1 MTFQSRRWALVA
13 ATTALIVA
21 GCGQSDE
28 PESADTAPPK
38 PADSIVRIKDKGVI
52 AKGGTVDVL
61 NSVDWVSLDPANNYS
76 VEPSEIGR
84 LIYRTLT
91 FIKDTP
97 GEELSVQPDLAES
110 LGTSSDGGKTWT
122 YKLREGLKY
131 EDGKPITA
139 ADVKYGV
146 QRSFAQDVYDEGATY
161 MVDLLENET
170 EYAGPYTTPEKDLTS
185 VETPDDRTLVF
196 HFKGPQ
202 PDADWILSQLY
213 TAPVP
218 KAADTKEAYAD
229 RPVSSGP
236 YKIEKYTPEE
246 SLVLVR
252 NDQWDA
258 AADPNRPANPDRF
271 QFFSGTPEDTTKRLL
286 AAEGADATAV
296 ALSSSMS
303 GPDASKLEEPSVEP
317 RFINGPGP
325 CVDYVAM
332 NTQKITDPDVRHA
345 VALAID
351 RQRIQSEYGGDLF
364 GSIADS
370 FIPPSVVAF
379 EAPDLGLKP
388 QGDVEAAKK
397 LLAGKTVA
405 PLHLALTD
413 DAVLYGRVSDV
424 IKNNLK
430 AVGIEVV
437 VDRIQADDYSA
448 VIEGDNP
455 PAISLEG
462 WCADWPTPAAVVPAV
477 LGPDPDGTTYGSN
490 NITRYYDPATA
501 KEMQDLMS
509 STEPAS
515 VVNTKMVELANKIQ
529 TTAWPLLPTILNNT
543 PQAVGANLTNA
554 GISPLF
560 GVFDLNTVAV
570 KQ

>member
-1 MTFQSRRWALVA
+1 MQSRRWALVA

-28 PESADTAPPK
+28 PESAGTAPPK
-38 PADSIVRIKDKGVI
+38 PADSIVRIKDKGVT

-122 YKLREGLKY
+122 YKLREGVKY

-286 AAEGADATAV
+286 AAEGADANAV

-332 NTQKITDPDVRHA
+332 NTQKISGSRCPPRSRARDRPATDSERVRRGSVRLDRRFVHPA
-345 VALAID
+345 VGCGFRGAGSG
-351 RQRIQSEYGGDLF
+351 SETPRRCRGR
-364 GSIADS
+364 
-370 FIPPSVVAF
+370 
-379 EAPDLGLKP
+379 E
-388 QGDVEAAKK
+388 EAAGRKDRSP
-397 LLAGKTVA
+397 VA
-405 PLHLALTD
+405 SGAHRRRSSLRKSQRRHQEQSQ
-413 DAVLYGRVSDV
+413 GRGYRGGRRQNQ
-424 IKNNLK
+424 I
-430 AVGIEVV
+430 
-437 VDRIQADDYSA
+437 
-448 VIEGDNP
+448 
-455 PAISLEG
+455 
-462 WCADWPTPAAVVPAV
+462 
-477 LGPDPDGTTYGSN
+477 
-490 NITRYYDPATA
+490 
-501 KEMQDLMS
+501 
-509 STEPAS
+509 
-515 VVNTKMVELANKIQ
+515 
-529 TTAWPLLPTILNNT
+529 
-543 PQAVGANLTNA
+543 
-554 GISPLF
+554 
-560 GVFDLNTVAV
+560 
-570 KQ
+570 